1 MIKKRLFNFIISFK
15 LVIDRNI
22 IDIVFLIIVLL
33 KMELFGD
40 CYLGLG
46 LIFKEFIK
54 FIGYLFIMDV
64 KNFN

>member
-33 KMELFGD
+33 KMDLFGD

-46 LIFKEFIK
+46 LIFEEFIK
-54 FIGYLFIMDV
+54 FIGFLFIMDV